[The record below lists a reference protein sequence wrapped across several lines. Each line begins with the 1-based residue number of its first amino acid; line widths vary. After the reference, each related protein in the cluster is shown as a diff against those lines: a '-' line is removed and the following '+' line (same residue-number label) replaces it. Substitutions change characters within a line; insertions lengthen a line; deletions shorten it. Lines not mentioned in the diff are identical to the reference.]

1 MSCTFDDLSKDKVFK
16 YFREISNIPRGSGN
30 EKGIS
35 DYLFNFAKERNLE
48 VIQDEAL
55 NIIIKKNATK
65 GYENVPTVILQGHMD
80 MVCEKNKD
88 VNHDFINDP
97 IELLVDGDFIKANGT
112 TLGADDG
119 IAVAYCLAI
128 LDSDDICHPKLEVL
142 ITTEEENGMG
152 GVSRVNGDNLSGN
165 ILINIDSEE
174 EGELLSSCAGGVR
187 STVRLTVELE
197 DRKEG
202 LKPYKIS
209 VKGLKG
215 GHSGVDINTMRG
227 NANKI
232 MGRILNHINSTMAI
246 FISDINGGL
255 KSNAIP
261 REAEAT
267 IFIKERNERALKN
280 IISNFNE
287 VLKNEFSV
295 ADPDVTVTLE
305 ELDEKL
311 YRIFSKSLT
320 NKIILV
326 LMFMPQG
333 VQTMSQNIDGL
344 VESSSNLGVV
354 VTNDDEV
361 TFECA
366 IRSSVKTL
374 KELIVSKIKL
384 LCDNIGAALSLYA
397 DYPAWEYKKESYIR
411 DLFVNVYKEMY
422 NVEPKV
428 TAIHAGLECGILK
441 NILGDIDMV
450 SFGPN
455 IYDAHTPNE
464 RVSISSAKKN
474 YNYLLEVLKRIK

>member
-1 MSCTFDDLSKDKVFK
+1 MNYILDELLKDKVFK
-16 YFREISNIPRGSGN
+16 YFKEISSIPRGSGN
-30 EKGIS
+30 EKELS

-55 NIIIKKNATK
+55 NIIIKKNATT
-65 GYENVPTVILQGHMD
+65 GYENAPTVILQGHMD

-88 VNHDFINDP
+88 VHHDFLKDP
-97 IELLVDGDFIKANGT
+97 IDLVIEGDFIKANGT

-119 IAVAYCLAI
+119 IAICYCLAI
-128 LDSDDICHPKLEVL
+128 LDSDDVKHPPLEVL
-142 ITTEEENGMG
+142 ITTEEETGMG
-152 GVSRVNGDNLSGN
+152 GVSKLNGNNLLGN

-187 STVRLTVELE
+187 STVRLTVELD

-215 GHSGVDINTMRG
+215 GHSGTDINAMRG

-232 MGRILNHINSTMAI
+232 MGRILNHINSTIGI

-261 REAEAT
+261 REAETT
-267 IFIKERNERALKN
+267 IFVKERNEEDLKN
-280 IISNFNE
+280 VIIDFNR

-295 ADPDVTVTLE
+295 TDPDVSVTLE
-305 ELDEKL
+305 ELDEKP

-333 VQTMSQNIDGL
+333 VQTMSQNIEGL
-344 VESSSNLGVV
+344 VESSNNLGVV
-354 VTNDDEV
+354 VTNEDEV
-361 TFECA
+361 TFECS
-366 IRSSVKTL
+366 IRSSVQTL
-374 KELIVSKIKL
+374 KEFIVSRIKL

-411 DLFVNVYKEMY
+411 DLFVDVYKEMY
-422 NVEPKV
+422 HIEPKV

-441 NILGDIDMV
+441 DILGDIDMI

>member
-65 GYENVPTVILQGHMD
+65 GYENAPTVILQGHMD

-215 GHSGVDINTMRG
+215 GHSGVDIKTMRG

-232 MGRILNHINSTMAI
+232 MGRILNHINSTIGI
-246 FISDINGGL
+246 FKIG
-255 KSNAIP
+255 
-261 REAEAT
+261 
-267 IFIKERNERALKN
+267 RAH
-280 IISNFNE
+280 
-287 VLKNEFSV
+287 V
-295 ADPDVTVTLE
+295 
-305 ELDEKL
+305 
-311 YRIFSKSLT
+311 
-320 NKIILV
+320 
-326 LMFMPQG
+326 
-333 VQTMSQNIDGL
+333 
-344 VESSSNLGVV
+344 
-354 VTNDDEV
+354 
-361 TFECA
+361 
-366 IRSSVKTL
+366 
-374 KELIVSKIKL
+374 
-384 LCDNIGAALSLYA
+384 
-397 DYPAWEYKKESYIR
+397 
-411 DLFVNVYKEMY
+411 
-422 NVEPKV
+422 
-428 TAIHAGLECGILK
+428 
-441 NILGDIDMV
+441 
-450 SFGPN
+450 
-455 IYDAHTPNE
+455 
-464 RVSISSAKKN
+464 
-474 YNYLLEVLKRIK
+474 

>member
-1 MSCTFDDLSKDKVFK
+1 MSYTFDDLSKDKVFK
-16 YFREISNIPRGSGN
+16 YFKEISNIPRGSGN

-65 GYENVPTVILQGHMD
+65 GYENAPTVILQGHMD

-97 IELLVDGDFIKANGT
+97 IELLVDGNFIKANGT

-119 IAVAYCLAI
+119 IAVAYCLTI

-152 GVSRVNGDNLSGN
+152 GVSRVNGNNLSGN
-165 ILINIDSEE
+165 ILINIDSEK

-215 GHSGVDINTMRG
+215 GHSGVDIKTMRG

-232 MGRILNHINSTMAI
+232 MGRILNHINSTMGI

-267 IFIKERNERALKN
+267 IFIKERKEGELKN

-295 ADPDVTVTLE
+295 ADPDVSVTLE
-305 ELDEKL
+305 EIDEKL

-333 VQTMSQNIDGL
+333 VQTMSQDIEGL

-374 KELIVSKIKL
+374 KEFIVSKIKL
-384 LCDNIGAALSLYA
+384 LCDNIGAALTLYA

-411 DLFVNVYKEMY
+411 DLFVDVYKDMY
-422 NVEPKV
+422 QVEPKV

-464 RVSISSAKKN
+464 RVSISSANKN